1 MPVIRAAQ
9 RHIETIETSRDGV
22 SNREEW
28 ISEPAGLTAL
38 GAFVHV
44 LAPGTRSSIKHWH
57 AAEDEFVYVLEG
69 EVTVIEG
76 TDEYLLGPGDAA
88 AFPQGSAVGHYLW
101 NKSAAAARCL
111 VAGTRAPVDQV
122 TYPDHDRVMLRD
134 RALPDDIWT
143 DTSGNPADNPYK
155 DWAP

>member
-1 MPVIRAAQ
+1 MPIIRAAQ
-9 RHIETIETSRDGV
+9 RQIEIIETAQAGV

-28 ISEPAGLTAL
+28 ISEPAGLTGL

-57 AAEDEFVYVLEG
+57 ASEDEFVYVLDG

-76 TDEYLLGPGDAA
+76 EAEYLLGPGDAA
-88 AFPQGSAVGHYLW
+88 AFPKGSPLGHYLW
-101 NKSAAAARCL
+101 NRSAAEARCL
-111 VAGTRAPVDQV
+111 VAGTRAQVDHV

-134 RALPDDIWT
+134 RALPDDLWT
-143 DTSGNPADNPYK
+143 DTAGHPADNPYK